1 MKPLPPSAW
10 VLPDARELPD
20 GHDYAGSGLDW
31 EPGTLLQAYAAGY
44 FPMPRD
50 LESDRIDWWSPDP
63 RAVFAPQTLRVT
75 RSLRQ
80 SMRHFTYSLNRDFR
94 GVLRACGSPERDSR
108 WIDSSVES
116 AYTRLHDLGWAHS
129 IEVWQDGELAGGLY
143 GVEIGGLFAGESM
156 FHLRRDASKAALVA
170 LASLL
175 RDGRRRIDSQWMTP
189 HLASLG
195 AVAVTRGAYVADLPQ
210 YLAEPEVLSAMPR
223 GSSVTPFA

>member
-10 VLPDARELPD
+10 VMPDARGLPD
-20 GHDYAGSGLDW
+20 GQDYAGSGLDW
-31 EPGTLLQAYAAGY
+31 EPGTLLHAYAAGY

-63 RAVFAPQTLRVT
+63 RAVFDPQRIRAA

-80 SMRHFTYSLNRDFR
+80 SMRHFAFSLNRDFH
-94 GVLRACGSPERDSR
+94 GVLRACGAPERDSR
-108 WIDSSVES
+108 WIDSSVEH

-156 FHLRRDASKAALVA
+156 FHRRRDASKAALVA

-175 RDGRRRIDSQWMTP
+175 REGHRRIDSQWLTP
-189 HLASLG
+189 HLESLG
-195 AVAVTRGAYVADLPQ
+195 AVAVPRSSYLDALPG
-210 YLAEPEVLSAMPR
+210 YLAEREVLSELPLGMDI
-223 GSSVTPFA
+223 TPFG